1 MTQAGAIALIGTA
14 ATVGVIHTLLGP
26 DHYVPFIA
34 MSRAGRWSVR
44 KTMGV
49 TLICGLAHVLSSVVL
64 GIAGIAAGSALGLLS
79 KIETARGEI
88 AGWLL
93 LGFGLAYTIWGLRRA
108 IRNQPHTHVH
118 AHADGT
124 VHSHVHVHG
133 DEHAHVHVQSP
144 RNAAAHVNQPAHAV
158 AAHVGEPAC
167 ATAAHLGEPADA
179 ADSPRSALTGWAL
192 FTIFIFGPCEP
203 LIPLMLAPAAVGRWW
218 VVALVSAMFSAATLG
233 VMTGLVY
240 AGIRGARRWSA
251 PGLERFAH
259 AGAGLALTACGLT
272 VKLGL

>member
-1 MTQAGAIALIGTA
+1 MTQTGAMALVGTA
-14 ATVGVIHTLLGP
+14 VTVGVIHTLLGP
-26 DHYVPFIA
+26 DHYVPFVA
-34 MSRAGRWSVR
+34 MSRAGRWSTR

-49 TLICGLAHVLSSVVL
+49 TLVCGLAHVLSSVLL
-64 GIAGIAAGSALGLLS
+64 GIAGIAAGSALGLLT
-79 KIETARGEI
+79 KIEEARGDV

-93 LGFGLAYTIWGLRRA
+93 LGFGLAYTVWGLRRA

-124 VHSHVHVHG
+124 VHTHAHAHG
-133 DEHAHVHVQSP
+133 DDHAHVHVDMDAAVQNP
-144 RNAAAHVNQPAHAV
+144 RNAVGHTDEAANAAV
-158 AAHVGEPAC
+158 AHI
-167 ATAAHLGEPADA
+167 GEPADA

-203 LIPLMLAPAAVGRWW
+203 LIPLMLAPAALGRWW
-218 VVALVSAMFSAATLG
+218 VVALVTAVFGAATIG
-233 VMTGLVY
+233 VMAGLVY
-240 AGIRGARRWSA
+240 AGIRGARRLSA

-259 AGAGLALTACGLT
+259 ASAGLALTACGLA